1 MSNGSNWGQAMR
13 QAAPY
18 LDLGFY
24 FAAAIGMFAGGG
36 YWLDARFDTTPWL
49 TIIGTFIAFAVIINR
64 LVRVNAESQRYSGS
78 KNASKKPSTDA
89 ENGKV

>member
-1 MSNGSNWGQAMR
+1 MR

-36 YWLDARFDTTPWL
+36 YWLDARLDTTPWL
-49 TIIGTFIAFAVIINR
+49 TIVGTFVAFAVIINR
-64 LVRVNAESQRYSGS
+64 LVRVNAESQKYGGS
-78 KNASKKPSTDA
+78 TKTPPKSDS
-89 ENGKV
+89 ENGGA